1 MTSDTDYHH
10 QVLQI
15 RQSARA
21 RLLEIRQA
29 RLQYGRISGGADPD
43 PGEDRSQMRL
53 RRAGRLAALSRQV
66 QRLAAGTVALGEP
79 AAITA
84 AGTPGKPE
92 FLARRRD
99 PDTAPP
105 GEMFG
110 PPWTPPAP
118 ALQRVSPEA
127 HFGPHLTDAAQD
139 AGSPR
144 SATADPLTL
153 SACLRV
159 DSAVPP
165 DPCGMGAPI
174 AGAPIA
180 DLAEAGAADLLAL
193 PGAGPGLIWML
204 QQCGIATLADLADTD
219 AAVLIP
225 KLGLVGQI
233 VDIQAWQRFAR
244 RQVLPRAV
252 AG

>member
-15 RQSARA
+15 RQSARV

-29 RLQYGRISGGADPD
+29 RLQRGQISGETDPD

-66 QRLAAGTVALGEP
+66 QRLAAGTVTLGQPEVI
-79 AAITA
+79 AA
-84 AGTPGKPE
+84 AGTPDKPE

-110 PPWTPPAP
+110 PPRTPPAP
-118 ALQRVSPEA
+118 AVERVSPEA
-127 HFGPHLTDAAQD
+127 QFGPHLTDAGQD

-153 SACLRV
+153 SACMRV
-159 DSAVPP
+159 ESAVQ
-165 DPCGMGAPI
+165 DPCGMGTPI
-174 AGAPIA
+174 AGTPNA
-180 DLAEAGAADLLAL
+180 DLAEVGAADLLAL

-219 AAVLIP
+219 AAALIP
-225 KLGLVGQI
+225 KLGLVGLI